1 MPTCPGGSSITNLWN
16 WRGRLKFGK
25 KLIQGQMVVVK
36 EEVRLQI
43 VGVARRIFTRNG
55 FRKAT
60 MEEIASASSMGKSSI
75 YYYFKSKEEIFRAVV
90 EFEARMLKDRLSR
103 IIGKNNSPRERLKAY
118 ILLRLHHV
126 RTLENFYSAL
136 NAEAL
141 SHMGF
146 ILEIRRN
153 FEIEEQELV
162 REILDEGMA
171 QGIFQLGSS
180 KIGAIAIST
189 MMKGLELPLL
199 LDKAHKTDREELMED
214 LIRVLLYGIL
224 KR

>member
-1 MPTCPGGSSITNLWN
+1 
-16 WRGRLKFGK
+16 
-25 KLIQGQMVVVK
+25 MVVIK
-36 EEVRLQI
+36 EEVRAHI
-43 VGVARRIFTRNG
+43 VEVARRIFTRYG
-55 FRKAT
+55 FRKTT
-60 MEEIASASSMGKSSI
+60 MEKIASTSQMGKSSI

-90 EFEARMLKDRLSR
+90 EFEAVMLKERLNQ
-103 IIGKNNSPRERLKAY
+103 IISKKKAPPERLKAY
-118 ILLRLHHV
+118 ILFRLHHV
-126 RTLENFYSAL
+126 RTLENFYAAL
-136 NAEAL
+136 NEEAL

-153 FEIEEQELV
+153 FEIDEQELV
-162 REILDEGMA
+162 GQILEDGMK
-171 QGIFQLGSS
+171 QEIFQLSSS

-199 LDKAHKTDREELMED
+199 LDDAHKTDRGELLED

>member
-1 MPTCPGGSSITNLWN
+1 
-16 WRGRLKFGK
+16 
-25 KLIQGQMVVVK
+25 MVVVK
-36 EEVRLQI
+36 EEVRIRI
-43 VGVARRIFTRNG
+43 VVVARRIFTRYG

-60 MEEIASASSMGKSSI
+60 MEEIASTSQMGKSSI

-90 EFEARMLKDRLSR
+90 EFEARMLKERLSR
-103 IIGKNNSPRERLKAY
+103 IIGKNNSPPERLKAY
-118 ILLRLHHV
+118 ILFRLHHV
-126 RTLENFYSAL
+126 RTLENFYAAL
-136 NAEAL
+136 NEEAL

-146 ILEIRRN
+146 ILEIRHN
-153 FEIEEQELV
+153 FEVEEQMLV
-162 REILDEGMA
+162 GEILEDGMK
-171 QGIFQLGSS
+171 QGVFQLSSS

-199 LDKAHKTDREELMED
+199 LDETHKTDREELMED

>member
-1 MPTCPGGSSITNLWN
+1 
-16 WRGRLKFGK
+16 
-25 KLIQGQMVVVK
+25 MVVVK
-36 EEVRLQI
+36 EEVRIHI
-43 VGVARRIFTRNG
+43 VGVARRIFTRYG

-60 MEEIASASSMGKSSI
+60 MEEIASTSQMGKSSI

-90 EFEARMLKDRLSR
+90 EFEAMMLKERLSR
-103 IIGKNNSPRERLKAY
+103 IIGKNNSPPDRLKAY
-118 ILLRLHHV
+118 ILFRLHHV
-126 RTLENFYSAL
+126 RTLENFYAAL
-136 NAEAL
+136 NEETL

-146 ILEIRRN
+146 ILDIRRN
-153 FEIEEQELV
+153 FEIEEQQLV
-162 REILDEGMA
+162 GEILEDGMK
-171 QGIFQLGSS
+171 QGVFQLSSS

-199 LDKAHKTDREELMED
+199 LDEAHKTDREELMED

>member
-1 MPTCPGGSSITNLWN
+1 
-16 WRGRLKFGK
+16 
-25 KLIQGQMVVVK
+25 MVVVK
-36 EEVRLQI
+36 EEVRIYI
-43 VGVARRIFTRNG
+43 VGVARRIFTRYG

-60 MEEIASASSMGKSSI
+60 MEEIASTSQMGKSSI

-90 EFEARMLKDRLSR
+90 EFEAWMLKERLSR
-103 IIGKNNSPRERLKAY
+103 IIGKNNSPPDRLKAY
-118 ILLRLHHV
+118 ILFRLHHV
-126 RTLENFYSAL
+126 RTLENFYAAL
-136 NAEAL
+136 NEETL

-146 ILEIRRN
+146 ILDIRRN
-153 FEIEEQELV
+153 FEIEEQQLV
-162 REILDEGMA
+162 GEILEDGMK
-171 QGIFQLGSS
+171 QGVFQLNSS

-199 LDKAHKTDREELMED
+199 LDEAHKTDREELMED